1 MFCEKCGKELP
12 ADARFCEHCGN
23 PVTREESLLDR
34 AKRQDQAALA
44 EIYEQT
50 SGAVYRVL
58 KVLIKNDED
67 TVQDLLQDTYV
78 KAFTRLDQL
87 QDESKLLPWLKTIA
101 NNSAKD
107 WLKKCKPVLFT
118 AMAGNEGNEETEDLS
133 FEENIET
140 DRIDENPELAMD
152 EKEVRRLVM
161 EILNQLPED
170 QRVVLGMFYYEDMSV
185 KEIASILEVSD
196 NTVKS
201 RLNYGRKKVKEL
213 VLDLEKKGT
222 KLYNVAPFTFFVYL
236 LYRLGKSTSV
246 EAAEL
251 DILQTAL
258 HTALQRTAA
267 QEIYKKAGHTAQ
279 EAAGQ
284 TVQNHAENMT
294 SQAATHTA
302 STGAGNGASEAASTV
317 HHASQAASAA
327 SKAAGAAAGTA
338 ARHAG
343 LKVAAVILA
352 GVVGGGGITYGV
364 VKNADKIPV
373 IQNIAEDNEGPS
385 VKVAEK
391 PEEEENTEEPADTE
405 EEKEDT
411 EDAEDTEDKAETET
425 PKTDEEIYKE
435 FYEEYVR
442 NENLQVI
449 DNNSQLEYH
458 PYEGAYQQDLMLGC
472 HMEDFGGDGR
482 QELLLLR
489 TKEEN
494 WEYDVTPPDPE
505 VNRVLV
511 LELYGI
517 EDQEVFQRQT
527 LKMPGSALN
536 EIVSYVKE
544 QIGMERI
551 GTDFYLC
558 RYGMY
563 HGSAGPGSH
572 YNTIVKV
579 TDNELQMTH
588 KLYYVSSGNYAMNG
602 ACEVDGTS
610 YFTGNADTDENFIN
624 SVIQQYNISAYQDV
638 SLPFLF
644 NLNREEITAQEM
656 NDTFV
661 VDNCFTTPEQTAQVE
676 AASRSGQVDNT
687 VYYYTSQINTQEMTI
702 DGNSYGKAVIS
713 GVEYNGD
720 NITFDWSYHK
730 VTDAD
735 SDEYYQNSS
744 FVPREKTTF
753 QIIPETKYYTAEFDT
768 STEQTTYDYY
778 NRDEFL
784 PLKFNGLQLHMKVQ
798 NGKILSMYK
807 TS

>member
-118 AMAGNEGNEETEDLS
+118 AMAGNEGNEETEALS
-133 FEENIET
+133 FEENIEA

-251 DILQTAL
+251 DTLQTAL

-267 QEIYKKAGHTAQ
+267 T
-279 EAAGQ
+279 
-284 TVQNHAENMT
+284 T
-294 SQAATHTA
+294 
-302 STGAGNGASEAASTV
+302 STGAGSGASEAASTV

-327 SKAAGAAAGTA
+327 SKAAGAAAGSA

-373 IQNIAEDNEGPS
+373 IQNFVEEKDAPV

-391 PEEEENTEEPADTE
+391 PKEKEKTESTEEPEAEVTE
-405 EEKEDT
+405 PAEEKPVDHTSVKTESNEKENIIPEDVIQEGT
-411 EDAEDTEDKAETET
+411 YGDNVHWYLGADGTLAVTGEGEIADVADMSSDST
-425 PKTDEEIYKE
+425 PWY
-435 FYEEYVR
+435 
-442 NENLQVI
+442 
-449 DNNSQLEYH
+449 
-458 PYEGAYQQDLMLGC
+458 AYQAQIRKIAI
-472 HMEDFGGDGR
+472 GDGITR
-482 QELLLLR
+482 IGKG
-489 TKEEN
+489 TFA
-494 WEYDVTPPDPE
+494 
-505 VNRVLV
+505 
-511 LELYGI
+511 G
-517 EDQEVFQRQT
+517 
-527 LKMPGSALN
+527 MG
-536 EIVSYVKE
+536 YVKE
-544 QIGMERI
+544 ITMADSVKEIGQSAFSGVMPRTADPGVQRTITLSQSLEKIDEYAFTESNLAEVNIPDSVREI
-551 GTDFYLC
+551 GYAAFRRCYDLKSVTIGENSKLESIGNLAFEDCTLDAGIIYIPSTVKTIKSVAFGNGHFADQVVFSEQLQELGLC
-558 RYGMY
+558 AFGYGSTGM
-563 HGSAGPGSH
+563 
-572 YNTIVKV
+572 NKV
-579 TDNELQMTH
+579 F
-588 KLYYVSSGNYAMNG
+588 
-602 ACEVDGTS
+602 
-610 YFTGNADTDENFIN
+610 FTGDAPVISDDTIAKN
-624 SVIQQYNISAYQDV
+624 
-638 SLPFLF
+638 PG
-644 NLNREEITAQEM
+644 
-656 NDTFV
+656 DTVFPDTTTMIYYPKDNPTWNNYDFTKLMKV
-661 VDNCFTTPEQTAQVE
+661 VH
-676 AASRSGQVDNT
+676 ASGVDKKDM
-687 VYYYTSQINTQEMTI
+687 QHFI
-702 DGNSYGKAVIS
+702 DGE
-713 GVEYNGD
+713 VE
-720 NITFDWSYHK
+720 
-730 VTDAD
+730 
-735 SDEYYQNSS
+735 
-744 FVPREKTTF
+744 
-753 QIIPETKYYTAEFDT
+753 
-768 STEQTTYDYY
+768 
-778 NRDEFL
+778 
-784 PLKFNGLQLHMKVQ
+784 
-798 NGKILSMYK
+798 
-807 TS
+807 

>member
-118 AMAGNEGNEETEDLS
+118 AMAGNEGNEETEALS
-133 FEENIET
+133 FEENIEA

-251 DILQTAL
+251 DTLQTAL

-267 QEIYKKAGHTAQ
+267 T
-279 EAAGQ
+279 
-284 TVQNHAENMT
+284 T
-294 SQAATHTA
+294 
-302 STGAGNGASEAASTV
+302 STGAGSGASEAASTV

-327 SKAAGAAAGTA
+327 SKAAGTAAGTA

-352 GVVGGGGITYGV
+352 GVVGGGGVTYGV

-373 IQNIAEDNEGPS
+373 IQNFVEENDAPV

-391 PEEEENTEEPADTE
+391 PKEKEKTESTEEPETE
-405 EEKEDT
+405 VTEPAEEKPVDHTPVKT
-411 EDAEDTEDKAETET
+411 ESNEKENIIPADVIQEGTYGDNVHWYLGADGTLAVTGEGEIADVADMSSDST
-425 PKTDEEIYKE
+425 PWY
-435 FYEEYVR
+435 
-442 NENLQVI
+442 
-449 DNNSQLEYH
+449 
-458 PYEGAYQQDLMLGC
+458 AYQAQIRKIAI
-472 HMEDFGGDGR
+472 GD
-482 QELLLLR
+482 
-489 TKEEN
+489 
-494 WEYDVTPPDPE
+494 
-505 VNRVLV
+505 
-511 LELYGI
+511 
-517 EDQEVFQRQT
+517 
-527 LKMPGSALN
+527 
-536 EIVSYVKE
+536 EITRIGKGTFAGMGYVKE
-544 QIGMERI
+544 ITMADSVKEIGQSAFSGVMPRTADPGVQRTITLSQSLEKIDEYAFTESNLAEVNIPDSVREI
-551 GTDFYLC
+551 GYAAFRRCYDLKSVTIGENSKLESIGNLAFEDCTLDSGTINIPSTVKTIKSVAFGNGHFADQVVFSEQLQELGLC
-558 RYGMY
+558 AFGYGSTGM
-563 HGSAGPGSH
+563 
-572 YNTIVKV
+572 NKV
-579 TDNELQMTH
+579 F
-588 KLYYVSSGNYAMNG
+588 
-602 ACEVDGTS
+602 
-610 YFTGNADTDENFIN
+610 FTGDAPVISDDTIAKN
-624 SVIQQYNISAYQDV
+624 
-638 SLPFLF
+638 PG
-644 NLNREEITAQEM
+644 
-656 NDTFV
+656 DTVFPDTTTMIYYPKDNPTWNNYDFTKLMKV
-661 VDNCFTTPEQTAQVE
+661 VQAT
-676 AASRSGQVDNT
+676 GVDKKDM
-687 VYYYTSQINTQEMTI
+687 QHFI
-702 DGNSYGKAVIS
+702 DGE
-713 GVEYNGD
+713 VE
-720 NITFDWSYHK
+720 
-730 VTDAD
+730 
-735 SDEYYQNSS
+735 
-744 FVPREKTTF
+744 
-753 QIIPETKYYTAEFDT
+753 
-768 STEQTTYDYY
+768 
-778 NRDEFL
+778 
-784 PLKFNGLQLHMKVQ
+784 
-798 NGKILSMYK
+798 
-807 TS
+807 

>member
-1 MFCEKCGKELP
+1 MFCAKCGKEIP
-12 ADARFCEHCGN
+12 EAAGFCRYCGN

-118 AMAGNEGNEETEDLS
+118 AMAGNEGNEETEALS
-133 FEENIET
+133 FEENIEA

-251 DILQTAL
+251 DTLQTAL

-267 QEIYKKAGHTAQ
+267 QDIYKNAGHTAQ

-302 STGAGNGASEAASTV
+302 STGASEAASTV

-352 GVVGGGGITYGV
+352 GVVGGGGVTYGV

-373 IQNIAEDNEGPS
+373 IQNFVEENDAPV

-391 PEEEENTEEPADTE
+391 PKEKEKTESTEEPETE
-405 EEKEDT
+405 VTEPAEEKPVDHTPVKT
-411 EDAEDTEDKAETET
+411 ESNEKENIIPADVIQEGTYGDNVHWYLGADGILAVTGEGEIADVADMSSDST
-425 PKTDEEIYKE
+425 PWY
-435 FYEEYVR
+435 
-442 NENLQVI
+442 
-449 DNNSQLEYH
+449 
-458 PYEGAYQQDLMLGC
+458 AYQAQIRKIAI
-472 HMEDFGGDGR
+472 GD
-482 QELLLLR
+482 
-489 TKEEN
+489 
-494 WEYDVTPPDPE
+494 
-505 VNRVLV
+505 
-511 LELYGI
+511 
-517 EDQEVFQRQT
+517 
-527 LKMPGSALN
+527 
-536 EIVSYVKE
+536 EITRIGKGTFAGMGYVKE
-544 QIGMERI
+544 ITMADSVKEIGQSAFSGVMPRTADPGVQRTITLSQSLEKIDEYAFTESNLAEVNIPDSVREI
-551 GTDFYLC
+551 GYAAFRRCYDLKSVTIGENSKLESIGNLAFEDCTLDSGTINIPSTVKTIKSVAFGNGHFADQVVFSEQLQELGLC
-558 RYGMY
+558 AFGYGSTGM
-563 HGSAGPGSH
+563 
-572 YNTIVKV
+572 NKV
-579 TDNELQMTH
+579 F
-588 KLYYVSSGNYAMNG
+588 
-602 ACEVDGTS
+602 
-610 YFTGNADTDENFIN
+610 FTGDAPVISDDTIAKN
-624 SVIQQYNISAYQDV
+624 
-638 SLPFLF
+638 PG
-644 NLNREEITAQEM
+644 
-656 NDTFV
+656 DTVFPDTTTMIYYPKDNPTWNNYDFTKLMKV
-661 VDNCFTTPEQTAQVE
+661 VQAT
-676 AASRSGQVDNT
+676 GVDKKDM
-687 VYYYTSQINTQEMTI
+687 QHFI
-702 DGNSYGKAVIS
+702 DGE
-713 GVEYNGD
+713 VE
-720 NITFDWSYHK
+720 
-730 VTDAD
+730 
-735 SDEYYQNSS
+735 
-744 FVPREKTTF
+744 
-753 QIIPETKYYTAEFDT
+753 
-768 STEQTTYDYY
+768 
-778 NRDEFL
+778 
-784 PLKFNGLQLHMKVQ
+784 
-798 NGKILSMYK
+798 
-807 TS
+807 

>member
-118 AMAGNEGNEETEDLS
+118 AMAGNEGNEETEALS
-133 FEENIET
+133 FEENIEA

-251 DILQTAL
+251 DTLQTAL

-267 QEIYKKAGHTAQ
+267 
-279 EAAGQ
+279 
-284 TVQNHAENMT
+284 
-294 SQAATHTA
+294 TA
-302 STGAGNGASEAASTV
+302 STGAGSGASEAASTV

-327 SKAAGAAAGTA
+327 SKAAGTAAGTA

-352 GVVGGGGITYGV
+352 GVVGGGGVTYGV

-373 IQNIAEDNEGPS
+373 IQNFVEENDAPV

-391 PEEEENTEEPADTE
+391 PKEKEKTESTEEPETE
-405 EEKEDT
+405 VTEPAEEKPVDHTPVKT
-411 EDAEDTEDKAETET
+411 ESNEKENIIPADVIQEGTYGDNVHWYLGADGTLAVTGEGEIADVADMSSDST
-425 PKTDEEIYKE
+425 PWY
-435 FYEEYVR
+435 
-442 NENLQVI
+442 
-449 DNNSQLEYH
+449 
-458 PYEGAYQQDLMLGC
+458 AYQAQIRKIAI
-472 HMEDFGGDGR
+472 GD
-482 QELLLLR
+482 
-489 TKEEN
+489 
-494 WEYDVTPPDPE
+494 
-505 VNRVLV
+505 
-511 LELYGI
+511 
-517 EDQEVFQRQT
+517 
-527 LKMPGSALN
+527 
-536 EIVSYVKE
+536 EITRIGKGTFAGMGYVKE
-544 QIGMERI
+544 ITMADSVKEIGQSAFSGVMPRTADPGVQRTITLSQSLEKIDEYAFTESNLAEVNIPDSVREI
-551 GTDFYLC
+551 GYAAFRRCYDLKSVTIGENSKLESIGNLAFEDCTLDSGTINIPSTVKTIKSVAFGNGHFADQVVFSEQLQELGLC
-558 RYGMY
+558 AFGYGSTGM
-563 HGSAGPGSH
+563 
-572 YNTIVKV
+572 NKV
-579 TDNELQMTH
+579 F
-588 KLYYVSSGNYAMNG
+588 
-602 ACEVDGTS
+602 
-610 YFTGNADTDENFIN
+610 FTGDAPVISDDTIAKN
-624 SVIQQYNISAYQDV
+624 
-638 SLPFLF
+638 PG
-644 NLNREEITAQEM
+644 
-656 NDTFV
+656 DTVFPDTTTMIYYPKDNPTWNNYDFTKLMKV
-661 VDNCFTTPEQTAQVE
+661 VQAT
-676 AASRSGQVDNT
+676 GVDKKDM
-687 VYYYTSQINTQEMTI
+687 QHFI
-702 DGNSYGKAVIS
+702 DGE
-713 GVEYNGD
+713 VE
-720 NITFDWSYHK
+720 
-730 VTDAD
+730 
-735 SDEYYQNSS
+735 
-744 FVPREKTTF
+744 
-753 QIIPETKYYTAEFDT
+753 
-768 STEQTTYDYY
+768 
-778 NRDEFL
+778 
-784 PLKFNGLQLHMKVQ
+784 
-798 NGKILSMYK
+798 
-807 TS
+807 

>member
-118 AMAGNEGNEETEDLS
+118 AMAGNEGNEETEALS
-133 FEENIET
+133 FEENIEA

-251 DILQTAL
+251 DTLQTAL

-267 QEIYKKAGHTAQ
+267 
-279 EAAGQ
+279 
-284 TVQNHAENMT
+284 
-294 SQAATHTA
+294 TA
-302 STGAGNGASEAASTV
+302 STGAGSGASEAASTV

-327 SKAAGAAAGTA
+327 SKAAGTAAGTA

-352 GVVGGGGITYGV
+352 GVVGGGGVTYGV

-373 IQNIAEDNEGPS
+373 IQNFVEENDAPV

-391 PEEEENTEEPADTE
+391 PKEKEKTESTEEPETE
-405 EEKEDT
+405 VTEPAEEKPVDHTPVKT
-411 EDAEDTEDKAETET
+411 ESNEKENIIPADVIQEGTYGDNVHWYLGADGTLAVTGEGEIADVADMSSDST
-425 PKTDEEIYKE
+425 PWY
-435 FYEEYVR
+435 
-442 NENLQVI
+442 
-449 DNNSQLEYH
+449 
-458 PYEGAYQQDLMLGC
+458 AYQAQIRKIAI
-472 HMEDFGGDGR
+472 GD
-482 QELLLLR
+482 
-489 TKEEN
+489 
-494 WEYDVTPPDPE
+494 
-505 VNRVLV
+505 
-511 LELYGI
+511 
-517 EDQEVFQRQT
+517 
-527 LKMPGSALN
+527 
-536 EIVSYVKE
+536 EITRIGKGTFAGMGYVKE
-544 QIGMERI
+544 ITMADSVKEIGQSAFSGVMPRTADPGVQRTITLSQSLEKIDEYAFTESNLAEVNIPDSVREI
-551 GTDFYLC
+551 GYAAFRRCYDLKSVTIGENSKLESIGNLAFEDCTLDAGIIYIPSTVKTIKSVAFGNGHFADQVVFSEQLQELGLC
-558 RYGMY
+558 AFGYGSTGM
-563 HGSAGPGSH
+563 
-572 YNTIVKV
+572 NKV
-579 TDNELQMTH
+579 F
-588 KLYYVSSGNYAMNG
+588 
-602 ACEVDGTS
+602 
-610 YFTGNADTDENFIN
+610 FTGDAPVISDDTIAKN
-624 SVIQQYNISAYQDV
+624 
-638 SLPFLF
+638 PG
-644 NLNREEITAQEM
+644 
-656 NDTFV
+656 DTVFPDTTTMIYYPKDNPTWNNYDFTKLMKV
-661 VDNCFTTPEQTAQVE
+661 VH
-676 AASRSGQVDNT
+676 ASGVDKKDM
-687 VYYYTSQINTQEMTI
+687 QHFI
-702 DGNSYGKAVIS
+702 DGE
-713 GVEYNGD
+713 VE
-720 NITFDWSYHK
+720 
-730 VTDAD
+730 
-735 SDEYYQNSS
+735 
-744 FVPREKTTF
+744 
-753 QIIPETKYYTAEFDT
+753 
-768 STEQTTYDYY
+768 
-778 NRDEFL
+778 
-784 PLKFNGLQLHMKVQ
+784 
-798 NGKILSMYK
+798 
-807 TS
+807 

>member
-1 MFCEKCGKELP
+1 MFCAKCGKEIP
-12 ADARFCEHCGN
+12 EAAGFCQYCGN

-118 AMAGNEGNEETEDLS
+118 AMAGNEGNEETEALS
-133 FEENIET
+133 FEENIEA

-251 DILQTAL
+251 DTLQTAL

-267 QEIYKKAGHTAQ
+267 T
-279 EAAGQ
+279 
-284 TVQNHAENMT
+284 T
-294 SQAATHTA
+294 
-302 STGAGNGASEAASTV
+302 STGAGSGASEAASTV

-352 GVVGGGGITYGV
+352 GVVGGGGVTYGV

-373 IQNIAEDNEGPS
+373 IQNFVEENDAPV

-391 PEEEENTEEPADTE
+391 PKE
-405 EEKEDT
+405 EEKT
-411 EDAEDTEDKAETET
+411 ESIEEPETEVTEPAEEKPVDHT
-425 PKTDEEIYKE
+425 PVKTENNEKEDIIPTDVIQEGTYGDNVHWYLGADGTLAVTGEGEIADVADMSSDYTPW
-435 FYEEYVR
+435 Y
-442 NENLQVI
+442 
-449 DNNSQLEYH
+449 
-458 PYEGAYQQDLMLGC
+458 AYQAQIRKIAI
-472 HMEDFGGDGR
+472 GDGITR
-482 QELLLLR
+482 IGR
-489 TKEEN
+489 GTFA
-494 WEYDVTPPDPE
+494 
-505 VNRVLV
+505 
-511 LELYGI
+511 G
-517 EDQEVFQRQT
+517 
-527 LKMPGSALN
+527 MG
-536 EIVSYVKE
+536 YVKE
-544 QIGMERI
+544 ITMADSVKEIGESAFSGFMPRTADPGVQRTVTLSQSLEKIDDYAFTESNLVAVEIPDSVREI
-551 GTDFYLC
+551 GFAAFRRCYDLKSVTIGENSKLESIGNLAFEDSTLDSGTINIPSTVKTIKSVAFGNGHFADQVVFSEQLQELGMC
-558 RYGMY
+558 AFGYGSTGM
-563 HGSAGPGSH
+563 
-572 YNTIVKV
+572 NKV
-579 TDNELQMTH
+579 F
-588 KLYYVSSGNYAMNG
+588 
-602 ACEVDGTS
+602 
-610 YFTGNADTDENFIN
+610 FTGDAPVISDDTIAKN
-624 SVIQQYNISAYQDV
+624 
-638 SLPFLF
+638 PG
-644 NLNREEITAQEM
+644 
-656 NDTFV
+656 DTVFPDTTTMIYYPKDNPTWNNYDFTKLMKV
-661 VDNCFTTPEQTAQVE
+661 VQAT
-676 AASRSGQVDNT
+676 GVDKKDM
-687 VYYYTSQINTQEMTI
+687 QHFI
-702 DGNSYGKAVIS
+702 DGE
-713 GVEYNGD
+713 VE
-720 NITFDWSYHK
+720 
-730 VTDAD
+730 
-735 SDEYYQNSS
+735 
-744 FVPREKTTF
+744 
-753 QIIPETKYYTAEFDT
+753 
-768 STEQTTYDYY
+768 
-778 NRDEFL
+778 
-784 PLKFNGLQLHMKVQ
+784 
-798 NGKILSMYK
+798 
-807 TS
+807 

>member
-118 AMAGNEGNEETEDLS
+118 AMAGNEGNEETEALS
-133 FEENIET
+133 FEENIEA

-251 DILQTAL
+251 DTLQTAL

-267 QEIYKKAGHTAQ
+267 T
-279 EAAGQ
+279 
-284 TVQNHAENMT
+284 T
-294 SQAATHTA
+294 
-302 STGAGNGASEAASTV
+302 STGAGSGASEAASTV

-352 GVVGGGGITYGV
+352 GVVGGGGVTYGV

-373 IQNIAEDNEGPS
+373 IQNFVEEKDAPV
-385 VKVAEK
+385 VKVVEK
-391 PEEEENTEEPADTE
+391 PKEKEKTESTEEPEAEVTE
-405 EEKEDT
+405 PAEEKPVDHTSVKTESNEKENIIPEDVIQEGT
-411 EDAEDTEDKAETET
+411 YGDNVHWYLGADGTLAVTGEGEIADVADMSSDST
-425 PKTDEEIYKE
+425 PWY
-435 FYEEYVR
+435 
-442 NENLQVI
+442 
-449 DNNSQLEYH
+449 
-458 PYEGAYQQDLMLGC
+458 AYQAQIRKIAI
-472 HMEDFGGDGR
+472 GDGITR
-482 QELLLLR
+482 IGKG
-489 TKEEN
+489 TFA
-494 WEYDVTPPDPE
+494 
-505 VNRVLV
+505 
-511 LELYGI
+511 G
-517 EDQEVFQRQT
+517 
-527 LKMPGSALN
+527 MG
-536 EIVSYVKE
+536 YVKE
-544 QIGMERI
+544 ITMADSVKEIGQSAFSGVMPRTADPGVQRTITLSQSLEKIDEYAFTESNLAEVNIPDSVREI
-551 GTDFYLC
+551 GYAAFRRCYDLKSVTIGENSKLESIGNLAFEDCTLDAGIIYIPSTVKTIKSVAFGNGHFADQVVFSEQLQELGLC
-558 RYGMY
+558 AFGYGSTGM
-563 HGSAGPGSH
+563 
-572 YNTIVKV
+572 NKV
-579 TDNELQMTH
+579 F
-588 KLYYVSSGNYAMNG
+588 
-602 ACEVDGTS
+602 
-610 YFTGNADTDENFIN
+610 FTGDAPVISDDTIAKN
-624 SVIQQYNISAYQDV
+624 
-638 SLPFLF
+638 PG
-644 NLNREEITAQEM
+644 
-656 NDTFV
+656 DTVFPDTTTMIYYPKDNPTWNNYDFTKLMKV
-661 VDNCFTTPEQTAQVE
+661 VH
-676 AASRSGQVDNT
+676 ASGVDKKDM
-687 VYYYTSQINTQEMTI
+687 QHFI
-702 DGNSYGKAVIS
+702 DGE
-713 GVEYNGD
+713 VE
-720 NITFDWSYHK
+720 
-730 VTDAD
+730 
-735 SDEYYQNSS
+735 
-744 FVPREKTTF
+744 
-753 QIIPETKYYTAEFDT
+753 
-768 STEQTTYDYY
+768 
-778 NRDEFL
+778 
-784 PLKFNGLQLHMKVQ
+784 
-798 NGKILSMYK
+798 
-807 TS
+807 

>member
-1 MFCEKCGKELP
+1 MFCAKCGKEIP
-12 ADARFCEHCGN
+12 EAAGFCRYCGN

-118 AMAGNEGNEETEDLS
+118 AMAGNEGNEETEALS
-133 FEENIET
+133 FEENIEA

-251 DILQTAL
+251 DTLQTAL

-267 QEIYKKAGHTAQ
+267 QDIYKNAGHTAQ

-302 STGAGNGASEAASTV
+302 STGASEAASTV

-352 GVVGGGGITYGV
+352 GIVGGGGVTYGV

-373 IQNIAEDNEGPS
+373 IQNFVEENDAPV

-391 PEEEENTEEPADTE
+391 PKEKEKTESTEETADTE

-411 EDAEDTEDKAETET
+411 EDAEDTEDKAEAET

-536 EIVSYVKE
+536 EIVS
-544 QIGMERI
+544 
-551 GTDFYLC
+551 L
-558 RYGMY
+558 
-563 HGSAGPGSH
+563 
-572 YNTIVKV
+572 
-579 TDNELQMTH
+579 
-588 KLYYVSSGNYAMNG
+588 
-602 ACEVDGTS
+602 
-610 YFTGNADTDENFIN
+610 
-624 SVIQQYNISAYQDV
+624 
-638 SLPFLF
+638 
-644 NLNREEITAQEM
+644 
-656 NDTFV
+656 
-661 VDNCFTTPEQTAQVE
+661 
-676 AASRSGQVDNT
+676 
-687 VYYYTSQINTQEMTI
+687 
-702 DGNSYGKAVIS
+702 
-713 GVEYNGD
+713 
-720 NITFDWSYHK
+720 
-730 VTDAD
+730 
-735 SDEYYQNSS
+735 
-744 FVPREKTTF
+744 
-753 QIIPETKYYTAEFDT
+753 
-768 STEQTTYDYY
+768 
-778 NRDEFL
+778 
-784 PLKFNGLQLHMKVQ
+784 
-798 NGKILSMYK
+798 
-807 TS
+807 

>member
-118 AMAGNEGNEETEDLS
+118 AMAGNEGNEETEALS
-133 FEENIET
+133 FEENIEA
-140 DRIDENPELAMD
+140 DRIDENPELAID

-251 DILQTAL
+251 DTLQTAL

-267 QEIYKKAGHTAQ
+267 T
-279 EAAGQ
+279 
-284 TVQNHAENMT
+284 T
-294 SQAATHTA
+294 
-302 STGAGNGASEAASTV
+302 STGAGSGASEAASTV
-317 HHASQAASAA
+317 HHASQAVSAA
-327 SKAAGAAAGTA
+327 SKAAGVAAGSA

-352 GVVGGGGITYGV
+352 GVVGGGGVTYGV

-373 IQNIAEDNEGPS
+373 IQNFVEENDAPV

-391 PEEEENTEEPADTE
+391 PKE
-405 EEKEDT
+405 EEKTESIEEPEVEVTEPAEEKPVDHTPVKTENNEKEDIIPEEVIQEGT
-411 EDAEDTEDKAETET
+411 YGDNVHWYLGADGTLAVTGEGEIADVADMSSDST
-425 PKTDEEIYKE
+425 PWY
-435 FYEEYVR
+435 
-442 NENLQVI
+442 
-449 DNNSQLEYH
+449 
-458 PYEGAYQQDLMLGC
+458 AYQAQIRKIAI
-472 HMEDFGGDGR
+472 GDGITR
-482 QELLLLR
+482 IGKG
-489 TKEEN
+489 TFA
-494 WEYDVTPPDPE
+494 
-505 VNRVLV
+505 
-511 LELYGI
+511 G
-517 EDQEVFQRQT
+517 
-527 LKMPGSALN
+527 MG
-536 EIVSYVKE
+536 YVKE
-544 QIGMERI
+544 ITMADNVKEIGQSAFYGVMPRTADPGVQRTITLSQSLEKIDEYAFAESNLAEVNIPDSVREI
-551 GTDFYLC
+551 GYAAFRRCYDLKRVTIGENSKLESIGNLAFEDCTLDAGIIYIPSTVKTIKSVAFGNGHFADQVVFSEQLQELGLC
-558 RYGMY
+558 AFGYGSTGM
-563 HGSAGPGSH
+563 
-572 YNTIVKV
+572 NKV
-579 TDNELQMTH
+579 F
-588 KLYYVSSGNYAMNG
+588 
-602 ACEVDGTS
+602 
-610 YFTGNADTDENFIN
+610 FTGGAPVISDDTIAKN
-624 SVIQQYNISAYQDV
+624 
-638 SLPFLF
+638 PG
-644 NLNREEITAQEM
+644 
-656 NDTFV
+656 DTVFPDTTTMIYYPKDNPTWNNYDFTKLMKV
-661 VDNCFTTPEQTAQVE
+661 VQAT
-676 AASRSGQVDNT
+676 GVDKKDM
-687 VYYYTSQINTQEMTI
+687 QHFI
-702 DGNSYGKAVIS
+702 DGE
-713 GVEYNGD
+713 VE
-720 NITFDWSYHK
+720 
-730 VTDAD
+730 
-735 SDEYYQNSS
+735 
-744 FVPREKTTF
+744 
-753 QIIPETKYYTAEFDT
+753 
-768 STEQTTYDYY
+768 
-778 NRDEFL
+778 
-784 PLKFNGLQLHMKVQ
+784 
-798 NGKILSMYK
+798 
-807 TS
+807 

>member
-1 MFCEKCGKELP
+1 MFCAKCGKEIP
-12 ADARFCEHCGN
+12 EAAGFCRYCGN

-118 AMAGNEGNEETEDLS
+118 AMAGNEGNEETEALS
-133 FEENIET
+133 FEENIEA

-251 DILQTAL
+251 DTLQTAL

-267 QEIYKKAGHTAQ
+267 T
-279 EAAGQ
+279 
-284 TVQNHAENMT
+284 T
-294 SQAATHTA
+294 
-302 STGAGNGASEAASTV
+302 STGAGSGASEAASTV
-317 HHASQAASAA
+317 HHASQAASAS
-327 SKAAGAAAGTA
+327 SKAAGAAAGSA

-352 GVVGGGGITYGV
+352 GVVGGGGVTYGV

-373 IQNIAEDNEGPS
+373 IQNFVEENDAPV

-391 PEEEENTEEPADTE
+391 PKEKEKTESTEEPETE
-405 EEKEDT
+405 VTEPAEEKPVDHTPVKT
-411 EDAEDTEDKAETET
+411 ESNEKENIIPADVIQEGTYGDNVHWYLGADGTLAVTGEGEIADVADMSSDST
-425 PKTDEEIYKE
+425 PWY
-435 FYEEYVR
+435 
-442 NENLQVI
+442 
-449 DNNSQLEYH
+449 
-458 PYEGAYQQDLMLGC
+458 AYQAQIRKIAI
-472 HMEDFGGDGR
+472 GD
-482 QELLLLR
+482 
-489 TKEEN
+489 
-494 WEYDVTPPDPE
+494 
-505 VNRVLV
+505 
-511 LELYGI
+511 
-517 EDQEVFQRQT
+517 
-527 LKMPGSALN
+527 
-536 EIVSYVKE
+536 EITRIGKGTFAGMGYVKE
-544 QIGMERI
+544 ITMADSVKEIGQSAFSGVMPRTADPGVQRTITLSQSLEKIDEYAFTESNLAEVNIPDSVREI
-551 GTDFYLC
+551 GYAAFRRCYDLKSVTIGENSKLESIGNLAFEDCTLDSGTINIPSTVKTIKSVAFGNGHFADQVVFSEQLQELGLC
-558 RYGMY
+558 AFGYGSTGM
-563 HGSAGPGSH
+563 
-572 YNTIVKV
+572 NKV
-579 TDNELQMTH
+579 F
-588 KLYYVSSGNYAMNG
+588 
-602 ACEVDGTS
+602 
-610 YFTGNADTDENFIN
+610 FTGDAPVISDDTIAKN
-624 SVIQQYNISAYQDV
+624 
-638 SLPFLF
+638 PG
-644 NLNREEITAQEM
+644 
-656 NDTFV
+656 DTVFPDTTTMIYYPKDNPTWNNYDFTKLMKV
-661 VDNCFTTPEQTAQVE
+661 VQAT
-676 AASRSGQVDNT
+676 GVDKKDM
-687 VYYYTSQINTQEMTI
+687 QHFI
-702 DGNSYGKAVIS
+702 DGE
-713 GVEYNGD
+713 VE
-720 NITFDWSYHK
+720 
-730 VTDAD
+730 
-735 SDEYYQNSS
+735 
-744 FVPREKTTF
+744 
-753 QIIPETKYYTAEFDT
+753 
-768 STEQTTYDYY
+768 
-778 NRDEFL
+778 
-784 PLKFNGLQLHMKVQ
+784 
-798 NGKILSMYK
+798 
-807 TS
+807 

>member
-1 MFCEKCGKELP
+1 MFCAKCGKEIP
-12 ADARFCEHCGN
+12 EAAGFCRYCGN

-118 AMAGNEGNEETEDLS
+118 AMAGNEGNEETEALS
-133 FEENIET
+133 FEENIEA

-251 DILQTAL
+251 DTLQTAL

-267 QEIYKKAGHTAQ
+267 
-279 EAAGQ
+279 
-284 TVQNHAENMT
+284 
-294 SQAATHTA
+294 TA
-302 STGAGNGASEAASTV
+302 STGAGSGASEAASTV

-327 SKAAGAAAGTA
+327 SKAAGTAAGTA

-352 GVVGGGGITYGV
+352 GVVGGGGVTYGV

-373 IQNIAEDNEGPS
+373 IQNFVEENDAPV

-391 PEEEENTEEPADTE
+391 PKEKEKTESTEEPETE
-405 EEKEDT
+405 VTEPAEEKPVDHTPVKT
-411 EDAEDTEDKAETET
+411 ESNEKENIIPADVIQEGTYGDNVHWYLGADGTLAVTGEGEIADVADMSSDST
-425 PKTDEEIYKE
+425 PWY
-435 FYEEYVR
+435 
-442 NENLQVI
+442 
-449 DNNSQLEYH
+449 
-458 PYEGAYQQDLMLGC
+458 AYQAQIRKIAI
-472 HMEDFGGDGR
+472 GD
-482 QELLLLR
+482 
-489 TKEEN
+489 
-494 WEYDVTPPDPE
+494 
-505 VNRVLV
+505 
-511 LELYGI
+511 
-517 EDQEVFQRQT
+517 
-527 LKMPGSALN
+527 
-536 EIVSYVKE
+536 EITRIGKGTFAGMGYVKE
-544 QIGMERI
+544 ITMADSVKEIGQSAFSGVMPRTADPGVQRTITLSQSLEKIDEYAFTESNLAEVNIPDSVREI
-551 GTDFYLC
+551 GYAAFRRCYDLKSVTIGENSKLESIGNLAFEDCTLDSGTINIPSTVKTIKSVAFGNGHFADQVVFSEQLQELGLC
-558 RYGMY
+558 AFGYGSTGM
-563 HGSAGPGSH
+563 
-572 YNTIVKV
+572 NKV
-579 TDNELQMTH
+579 F
-588 KLYYVSSGNYAMNG
+588 
-602 ACEVDGTS
+602 
-610 YFTGNADTDENFIN
+610 FTGDAPVISDDTIAKN
-624 SVIQQYNISAYQDV
+624 
-638 SLPFLF
+638 PG
-644 NLNREEITAQEM
+644 
-656 NDTFV
+656 DTVFPDTTTMIYYPKDNPTWNNYDFTKLMKV
-661 VDNCFTTPEQTAQVE
+661 VQAT
-676 AASRSGQVDNT
+676 GVDKKDM
-687 VYYYTSQINTQEMTI
+687 QHFI
-702 DGNSYGKAVIS
+702 DGE
-713 GVEYNGD
+713 VE
-720 NITFDWSYHK
+720 
-730 VTDAD
+730 
-735 SDEYYQNSS
+735 
-744 FVPREKTTF
+744 
-753 QIIPETKYYTAEFDT
+753 
-768 STEQTTYDYY
+768 
-778 NRDEFL
+778 
-784 PLKFNGLQLHMKVQ
+784 
-798 NGKILSMYK
+798 
-807 TS
+807 

>member
-118 AMAGNEGNEETEDLS
+118 AMAGNEGNEETEALS
-133 FEENIET
+133 FEENIEA

-251 DILQTAL
+251 DTLQTAL

-267 QEIYKKAGHTAQ
+267 QDIYKNAGHTAQ

-302 STGAGNGASEAASTV
+302 STGASEAASTV

-352 GVVGGGGITYGV
+352 GIVGGGGVTYGV

-391 PEEEENTEEPADTE
+391 PEEEESTEETADTE

-411 EDAEDTEDKAETET
+411 EDAEDTEDKAEAET

-588 KLYYVSSGNYAMNG
+588 KLYYVSSGNYAMSG

-624 SVIQQYNISAYQDV
+624 SVIQQYNISAYQDI
-638 SLPFLF
+638 SLPLLF

-661 VDNCFTTPEQTAQVE
+661 VDNCFTAPEQTAQVE
-676 AASRSGQVDNT
+676 AASQSGQVDNT

-730 VTDAD
+730 VTDAN

-753 QIIPETKYYTAEFDT
+753 QITPETKYYTAELDT
-768 STEQTTYDYY
+768 STDQTMYNYY

-798 NGKILSMYK
+798 NGTILSMYE

>member
-1 MFCEKCGKELP
+1 MFCAKCGKEIP
-12 ADARFCEHCGN
+12 EAAGFCRYCGN

-118 AMAGNEGNEETEDLS
+118 AMAGNEGNEETEALS
-133 FEENIET
+133 FEENIEA

-251 DILQTAL
+251 DTLQTAL

-267 QEIYKKAGHTAQ
+267 T
-279 EAAGQ
+279 
-284 TVQNHAENMT
+284 T
-294 SQAATHTA
+294 
-302 STGAGNGASEAASTV
+302 STGAGSGASEAASTV

-327 SKAAGAAAGTA
+327 SKAAGTAAGTA

-352 GVVGGGGITYGV
+352 GVVGGGGVTYGV

-373 IQNIAEDNEGPS
+373 IQNFVEENDAPV

-391 PEEEENTEEPADTE
+391 PKEKEKTESTEEPETE
-405 EEKEDT
+405 VTEPAEEKPVDHTPVKT
-411 EDAEDTEDKAETET
+411 ESNEKENIIPADVIQEGTYGDNVHWYLGADGTLAVTGEGEIADVADMSSDST
-425 PKTDEEIYKE
+425 PWY
-435 FYEEYVR
+435 
-442 NENLQVI
+442 
-449 DNNSQLEYH
+449 
-458 PYEGAYQQDLMLGC
+458 AYQAQIRKIAI
-472 HMEDFGGDGR
+472 GDGITR
-482 QELLLLR
+482 IGKG
-489 TKEEN
+489 TFA
-494 WEYDVTPPDPE
+494 
-505 VNRVLV
+505 
-511 LELYGI
+511 G
-517 EDQEVFQRQT
+517 
-527 LKMPGSALN
+527 MG
-536 EIVSYVKE
+536 YVKE
-544 QIGMERI
+544 ITMADSVKEIGQSAFSGVMPRTADPGVQRTITLSQSLEKIDEYAFTESNLAEVNIPDSVREI
-551 GTDFYLC
+551 GYAAFRRCYDLKSVTIGENSKLESIGNLAFEDCTLDAGIIYIPSTVKTIKSVAFGNGHFADQVVFSEQLQELGLC
-558 RYGMY
+558 AFGYGSTGM
-563 HGSAGPGSH
+563 
-572 YNTIVKV
+572 NKV
-579 TDNELQMTH
+579 F
-588 KLYYVSSGNYAMNG
+588 
-602 ACEVDGTS
+602 
-610 YFTGNADTDENFIN
+610 FTGDAPVISDDTIAKN
-624 SVIQQYNISAYQDV
+624 
-638 SLPFLF
+638 PG
-644 NLNREEITAQEM
+644 
-656 NDTFV
+656 DTVFPDTTTMIYYPKDNPTWNNYDFTKLMKV
-661 VDNCFTTPEQTAQVE
+661 VQAT
-676 AASRSGQVDNT
+676 GVDKKDM
-687 VYYYTSQINTQEMTI
+687 QHFI
-702 DGNSYGKAVIS
+702 DGE
-713 GVEYNGD
+713 VE
-720 NITFDWSYHK
+720 
-730 VTDAD
+730 
-735 SDEYYQNSS
+735 
-744 FVPREKTTF
+744 
-753 QIIPETKYYTAEFDT
+753 
-768 STEQTTYDYY
+768 
-778 NRDEFL
+778 
-784 PLKFNGLQLHMKVQ
+784 
-798 NGKILSMYK
+798 
-807 TS
+807 

>member
-1 MFCEKCGKELP
+1 MFCAKCGKEITE
-12 ADARFCEHCGN
+12 AFGFCRYCGN
-23 PVTREESLLDR
+23 PVTKEESLLDR

-118 AMAGNEGNEETEDLS
+118 AMAGNEGNEETEALS
-133 FEENIET
+133 FEENIEA

-152 EKEVRRLVM
+152 EREVRRLVM

-251 DILQTAL
+251 DTLQTAL

-267 QEIYKKAGHTAQ
+267 T
-279 EAAGQ
+279 
-284 TVQNHAENMT
+284 T
-294 SQAATHTA
+294 
-302 STGAGNGASEAASTV
+302 STGAGSGASEAASTV

-352 GVVGGGGITYGV
+352 GVVGGGGVTYGV

-373 IQNIAEDNEGPS
+373 IQNFVEENDAPV

-391 PEEEENTEEPADTE
+391 PKEKEKTESTEEPETE
-405 EEKEDT
+405 VTEPAEEKPVDHTPVKT
-411 EDAEDTEDKAETET
+411 ESNEKENIIPADVIQEGTYGDNVHWYLGADGTLAVTGEGEMADVADMSSDST
-425 PKTDEEIYKE
+425 PWY
-435 FYEEYVR
+435 
-442 NENLQVI
+442 
-449 DNNSQLEYH
+449 
-458 PYEGAYQQDLMLGC
+458 AYQAQIRKIAI
-472 HMEDFGGDGR
+472 GDGITR
-482 QELLLLR
+482 IGKGTFAGMGYVKDITMADSVKEIGQSAFSGVMPRTADPGVQRTITLSQSLEKIDEYAFTESNLAEVNIPDSVREIGYAAFRRCYDLKSVTIGENSKLESIGNLAFEDCTLDSGTINIPSTVKTIKSVAFGNGHFADQVVFSEQLQELGLCAFG
-489 TKEEN
+489 
-494 WEYDVTPPDPE
+494 
-505 VNRVLV
+505 
-511 LELYGI
+511 YGSTGMNK
-517 EDQEVFQRQT
+517 VF
-527 LKMPGSALN
+527 
-536 EIVSYVKE
+536 
-544 QIGMERI
+544 
-551 GTDFYLC
+551 
-558 RYGMY
+558 
-563 HGSAGPGSH
+563 
-572 YNTIVKV
+572 
-579 TDNELQMTH
+579 
-588 KLYYVSSGNYAMNG
+588 
-602 ACEVDGTS
+602 
-610 YFTGNADTDENFIN
+610 FTGDAPVISDDTIAKN
-624 SVIQQYNISAYQDV
+624 
-638 SLPFLF
+638 PG
-644 NLNREEITAQEM
+644 
-656 NDTFV
+656 DTVFPDTTTMIYYPKDNPTWNNYDFTKLMKV
-661 VDNCFTTPEQTAQVE
+661 VQAT
-676 AASRSGQVDNT
+676 GVDKKDM
-687 VYYYTSQINTQEMTI
+687 QHFI
-702 DGNSYGKAVIS
+702 DGE
-713 GVEYNGD
+713 VE
-720 NITFDWSYHK
+720 
-730 VTDAD
+730 
-735 SDEYYQNSS
+735 
-744 FVPREKTTF
+744 
-753 QIIPETKYYTAEFDT
+753 
-768 STEQTTYDYY
+768 
-778 NRDEFL
+778 
-784 PLKFNGLQLHMKVQ
+784 
-798 NGKILSMYK
+798 
-807 TS
+807 

>member
-1 MFCEKCGKELP
+1 MFCAKCGKEIP
-12 ADARFCEHCGN
+12 EAAGFCRYCGN

-118 AMAGNEGNEETEDLS
+118 AMAGNEGNEETEALS
-133 FEENIET
+133 FEENIEA

-251 DILQTAL
+251 DTLQTAL

-267 QEIYKKAGHTAQ
+267 T
-279 EAAGQ
+279 
-284 TVQNHAENMT
+284 T
-294 SQAATHTA
+294 
-302 STGAGNGASEAASTV
+302 STGAGSGASEAASTV

-327 SKAAGAAAGTA
+327 SKAAGTAAGTA

-352 GVVGGGGITYGV
+352 GVVGGGGVTYGV

-373 IQNIAEDNEGPS
+373 IQNFVEENDAPV

-391 PEEEENTEEPADTE
+391 PKEKEKTESTEEPETE
-405 EEKEDT
+405 VTEPAEEKPVDHTPVKT
-411 EDAEDTEDKAETET
+411 ESNEKENIIPADVIQEGTYGDNVHWYLGADGILAVTGEGEIADVADMSSDST
-425 PKTDEEIYKE
+425 PWY
-435 FYEEYVR
+435 
-442 NENLQVI
+442 
-449 DNNSQLEYH
+449 
-458 PYEGAYQQDLMLGC
+458 AYQAQIRKIAI
-472 HMEDFGGDGR
+472 GD
-482 QELLLLR
+482 
-489 TKEEN
+489 
-494 WEYDVTPPDPE
+494 
-505 VNRVLV
+505 
-511 LELYGI
+511 
-517 EDQEVFQRQT
+517 
-527 LKMPGSALN
+527 
-536 EIVSYVKE
+536 EITRIGKGTFAGMGYVKE
-544 QIGMERI
+544 ITMADSVKEIGQSAFSGVMPRTADPGVQRTITLSQSLEKIDEYAFTESNLAEVNIPDSVREI
-551 GTDFYLC
+551 GYAAFRRCYDLKSVTIGENSKLESIGNLAFEDCTLDSGTINIPSTVKTIKSVAFGNGHFADQVVFSEQLQELGLC
-558 RYGMY
+558 AFGYGSTGM
-563 HGSAGPGSH
+563 
-572 YNTIVKV
+572 NKV
-579 TDNELQMTH
+579 F
-588 KLYYVSSGNYAMNG
+588 
-602 ACEVDGTS
+602 
-610 YFTGNADTDENFIN
+610 FTGDAPVISDDTIAKN
-624 SVIQQYNISAYQDV
+624 
-638 SLPFLF
+638 PG
-644 NLNREEITAQEM
+644 
-656 NDTFV
+656 DTVFPDTTTMIYYPKDNPTWNNYDFTKLMKV
-661 VDNCFTTPEQTAQVE
+661 VQAT
-676 AASRSGQVDNT
+676 GVDKKDM
-687 VYYYTSQINTQEMTI
+687 QHFI
-702 DGNSYGKAVIS
+702 DGE
-713 GVEYNGD
+713 VE
-720 NITFDWSYHK
+720 
-730 VTDAD
+730 
-735 SDEYYQNSS
+735 
-744 FVPREKTTF
+744 
-753 QIIPETKYYTAEFDT
+753 
-768 STEQTTYDYY
+768 
-778 NRDEFL
+778 
-784 PLKFNGLQLHMKVQ
+784 
-798 NGKILSMYK
+798 
-807 TS
+807 

>member
-118 AMAGNEGNEETEDLS
+118 AMAGNEGNEETEALS
-133 FEENIET
+133 FEENIEA

-251 DILQTAL
+251 DTLQTAL

-267 QEIYKKAGHTAQ
+267 T
-279 EAAGQ
+279 
-284 TVQNHAENMT
+284 T
-294 SQAATHTA
+294 
-302 STGAGNGASEAASTV
+302 STGAGSGASEAASTV
-317 HHASQAASAA
+317 HHASQAASAS
-327 SKAAGAAAGTA
+327 SKAAGAAAGSA

-373 IQNIAEDNEGPS
+373 IQNFVEENDAPV

-391 PEEEENTEEPADTE
+391 PKE
-405 EEKEDT
+405 EEKT
-411 EDAEDTEDKAETET
+411 ESIEEPETEVTEPAEEKPVDHT
-425 PKTDEEIYKE
+425 PVKTENNEKEDIIPTDVIQEGTYGDNVHWYLGADGTLAVTGEGEIADVADMSSDYTPW
-435 FYEEYVR
+435 Y
-442 NENLQVI
+442 
-449 DNNSQLEYH
+449 
-458 PYEGAYQQDLMLGC
+458 AYQAQIRKIAI
-472 HMEDFGGDGR
+472 GDGITR
-482 QELLLLR
+482 IGR
-489 TKEEN
+489 GTFA
-494 WEYDVTPPDPE
+494 
-505 VNRVLV
+505 
-511 LELYGI
+511 G
-517 EDQEVFQRQT
+517 
-527 LKMPGSALN
+527 MG
-536 EIVSYVKE
+536 YVKE
-544 QIGMERI
+544 ITMADSVKEIGESAFSGFMPRTADPGVQRTVTLSQSLEKIDDYAFTESNLVAVEIPDSVREI
-551 GTDFYLC
+551 GFAAFRRCYDLKSVTIGENSKLESIGNLAFEDSTLDSGTINIPSTVKTIKSVAFGNGHFADQVVFSEQLQELGMC
-558 RYGMY
+558 AFGYGSTGM
-563 HGSAGPGSH
+563 
-572 YNTIVKV
+572 NKV
-579 TDNELQMTH
+579 F
-588 KLYYVSSGNYAMNG
+588 
-602 ACEVDGTS
+602 
-610 YFTGNADTDENFIN
+610 FTGDAPVISDDTIAKN
-624 SVIQQYNISAYQDV
+624 
-638 SLPFLF
+638 PG
-644 NLNREEITAQEM
+644 
-656 NDTFV
+656 DTVFPDTTTMIYYPKDNPTWNNYDFTKLMKV
-661 VDNCFTTPEQTAQVE
+661 VQAT
-676 AASRSGQVDNT
+676 GVDKKDM
-687 VYYYTSQINTQEMTI
+687 QHFI
-702 DGNSYGKAVIS
+702 DGE
-713 GVEYNGD
+713 VE
-720 NITFDWSYHK
+720 
-730 VTDAD
+730 
-735 SDEYYQNSS
+735 
-744 FVPREKTTF
+744 
-753 QIIPETKYYTAEFDT
+753 
-768 STEQTTYDYY
+768 
-778 NRDEFL
+778 
-784 PLKFNGLQLHMKVQ
+784 
-798 NGKILSMYK
+798 
-807 TS
+807 

>member
-118 AMAGNEGNEETEDLS
+118 AMAGNEGNEETEALS
-133 FEENIET
+133 FEENIEA

-251 DILQTAL
+251 DTLQTAL

-267 QEIYKKAGHTAQ
+267 T
-279 EAAGQ
+279 
-284 TVQNHAENMT
+284 T
-294 SQAATHTA
+294 
-302 STGAGNGASEAASTV
+302 STGAGSGASEAASTV

-327 SKAAGAAAGTA
+327 SKAAGAAAGSA

-411 EDAEDTEDKAETET
+411 EDAEDTEDKAEAET

-494 WEYDVTPPDPE
+494 WEYDVTPPDSGSE
-505 VNRVLV
+505 QSTGVGVIWDRRSG
-511 LELYGI
+511 GI
-517 EDQEVFQRQT
+517 SETDSENARQCIKWDCI
-527 LKMPGSALN
+527 LCKRADWN
-536 EIVSYVKE
+536 
-544 QIGMERI
+544 
-551 GTDFYLC
+551 GTDRNRFL
-558 RYGMY
+558 
-563 HGSAGPGSH
+563 SVPLW
-572 YNTIVKV
+572 N
-579 TDNELQMTH
+579 
-588 KLYYVSSGNYAMNG
+588 VSWKCWSW
-602 ACEVDGTS
+602 
-610 YFTGNADTDENFIN
+610 
-624 SVIQQYNISAYQDV
+624 IS
-638 SLPFLF
+638 L
-644 NLNREEITAQEM
+644 
-656 NDTFV
+656 
-661 VDNCFTTPEQTAQVE
+661 
-676 AASRSGQVDNT
+676 
-687 VYYYTSQINTQEMTI
+687 
-702 DGNSYGKAVIS
+702 
-713 GVEYNGD
+713 
-720 NITFDWSYHK
+720 
-730 VTDAD
+730 
-735 SDEYYQNSS
+735 
-744 FVPREKTTF
+744 
-753 QIIPETKYYTAEFDT
+753 
-768 STEQTTYDYY
+768 
-778 NRDEFL
+778 
-784 PLKFNGLQLHMKVQ
+784 
-798 NGKILSMYK
+798 
-807 TS
+807 

>member
-118 AMAGNEGNEETEDLS
+118 AMAGNEGNEETETLS
-133 FEENIET
+133 FEENIEA

-251 DILQTAL
+251 DTLQTAL
-258 HTALQRTAA
+258 HTALQRTAV
-267 QEIYKKAGHTAQ
+267 QDIYKNAGHTAQ

-302 STGAGNGASEAASTV
+302 STGASEAASTV

-327 SKAAGAAAGTA
+327 SKAAGAAAGSA

-411 EDAEDTEDKAETET
+411 EDAEDTEDKAEAET
-425 PKTDEEIYKE
+425 PKTDEEIYNSLIILPDV
-435 FYEEYVR
+435 FS
-442 NENLQVI
+442 ENSI
-449 DNNSQLEYH
+449 
-458 PYEGAYQQDLMLGC
+458 
-472 HMEDFGGDGR
+472 
-482 QELLLLR
+482 
-489 TKEEN
+489 TK
-494 WEYDVTPPDPE
+494 
-505 VNRVLV
+505 
-511 LELYGI
+511 
-517 EDQEVFQRQT
+517 
-527 LKMPGSALN
+527 
-536 EIVSYVKE
+536 
-544 QIGMERI
+544 
-551 GTDFYLC
+551 
-558 RYGMY
+558 
-563 HGSAGPGSH
+563 
-572 YNTIVKV
+572 
-579 TDNELQMTH
+579 
-588 KLYYVSSGNYAMNG
+588 
-602 ACEVDGTS
+602 
-610 YFTGNADTDENFIN
+610 
-624 SVIQQYNISAYQDV
+624 
-638 SLPFLF
+638 
-644 NLNREEITAQEM
+644 
-656 NDTFV
+656 
-661 VDNCFTTPEQTAQVE
+661 
-676 AASRSGQVDNT
+676 AS
-687 VYYYTSQINTQEMTI
+687 
-702 DGNSYGKAVIS
+702 
-713 GVEYNGD
+713 
-720 NITFDWSYHK
+720 
-730 VTDAD
+730 
-735 SDEYYQNSS
+735 
-744 FVPREKTTF
+744 
-753 QIIPETKYYTAEFDT
+753 
-768 STEQTTYDYY
+768 
-778 NRDEFL
+778 
-784 PLKFNGLQLHMKVQ
+784 
-798 NGKILSMYK
+798 
-807 TS
+807 

>member
-1 MFCEKCGKELP
+1 MFCAKCGKEIP
-12 ADARFCEHCGN
+12 EAAGFCRYCGN

-118 AMAGNEGNEETEDLS
+118 AMAGNEGNEETEALS
-133 FEENIET
+133 FEENIEA

-251 DILQTAL
+251 DTLQTAL

-267 QEIYKKAGHTAQ
+267 
-279 EAAGQ
+279 
-284 TVQNHAENMT
+284 
-294 SQAATHTA
+294 TA
-302 STGAGNGASEAASTV
+302 STGAGSGASEAASTV

-352 GVVGGGGITYGV
+352 GIVGGGGVTYGV

-373 IQNIAEDNEGPS
+373 IQNFVEENDAPV

-391 PEEEENTEEPADTE
+391 PKEKEKTESTEEPETE
-405 EEKEDT
+405 VTEPAEEKPVDHTPVKT
-411 EDAEDTEDKAETET
+411 ESNEKENIIPADVIQEGTYGDNVHWYLGADGTLAVTGEGEIADVADMSSDST
-425 PKTDEEIYKE
+425 PWY
-435 FYEEYVR
+435 
-442 NENLQVI
+442 
-449 DNNSQLEYH
+449 
-458 PYEGAYQQDLMLGC
+458 AYQAQIRKIAI
-472 HMEDFGGDGR
+472 GD
-482 QELLLLR
+482 
-489 TKEEN
+489 
-494 WEYDVTPPDPE
+494 
-505 VNRVLV
+505 
-511 LELYGI
+511 
-517 EDQEVFQRQT
+517 
-527 LKMPGSALN
+527 
-536 EIVSYVKE
+536 EITRIGKGTFAGMGYVKE
-544 QIGMERI
+544 ITMADSVKEIGQSAFSGVMPRTADPGVQRTITLSQSLEKIDEYAFTESNLAEVNIPDSVREI
-551 GTDFYLC
+551 GYAAFRRCYDLKSVTIGENSKLESIGNLAFEDCTLDSGTINIPSTVKTIKSVAFGNGHFADQVVFSEQLQELGLC
-558 RYGMY
+558 AFGYGSTGM
-563 HGSAGPGSH
+563 
-572 YNTIVKV
+572 NKV
-579 TDNELQMTH
+579 F
-588 KLYYVSSGNYAMNG
+588 
-602 ACEVDGTS
+602 
-610 YFTGNADTDENFIN
+610 FTGDAPVISDDTIAKN
-624 SVIQQYNISAYQDV
+624 
-638 SLPFLF
+638 PG
-644 NLNREEITAQEM
+644 
-656 NDTFV
+656 DTVFPDTTTMIYYPKDNPTWNNYDFTKLMKV
-661 VDNCFTTPEQTAQVE
+661 VQAT
-676 AASRSGQVDNT
+676 GVDKKDM
-687 VYYYTSQINTQEMTI
+687 QHFI
-702 DGNSYGKAVIS
+702 DGE
-713 GVEYNGD
+713 VE
-720 NITFDWSYHK
+720 
-730 VTDAD
+730 
-735 SDEYYQNSS
+735 
-744 FVPREKTTF
+744 
-753 QIIPETKYYTAEFDT
+753 
-768 STEQTTYDYY
+768 
-778 NRDEFL
+778 
-784 PLKFNGLQLHMKVQ
+784 
-798 NGKILSMYK
+798 
-807 TS
+807 

>member
-1 MFCEKCGKELP
+1 MFCAKCGKEIP
-12 ADARFCEHCGN
+12 EAAGFCRYCGN

-118 AMAGNEGNEETEDLS
+118 AMAGNEGNEETEALS
-133 FEENIET
+133 FEENIEA

-251 DILQTAL
+251 DTLQTAL

-267 QEIYKKAGHTAQ
+267 T
-279 EAAGQ
+279 
-284 TVQNHAENMT
+284 T
-294 SQAATHTA
+294 
-302 STGAGNGASEAASTV
+302 STGAGSGASEAASTV
-317 HHASQAASAA
+317 HHASQAASAS
-327 SKAAGAAAGTA
+327 SKAAGAAAGSA

-352 GVVGGGGITYGV
+352 GVVGGGGVTYGV

-373 IQNIAEDNEGPS
+373 IQNFVEENDAPV

-391 PEEEENTEEPADTE
+391 PKE
-405 EEKEDT
+405 EEKTESIEEPEVEVTEPAEEKPVDHTPVKTENNEKEDIIPT
-411 EDAEDTEDKAETET
+411 DVIQEGTYGDNVHWYLGADGTLAVTGEGEIADVADMSSDYT
-425 PKTDEEIYKE
+425 PWY
-435 FYEEYVR
+435 
-442 NENLQVI
+442 
-449 DNNSQLEYH
+449 
-458 PYEGAYQQDLMLGC
+458 AYQAQIRKIAI
-472 HMEDFGGDGR
+472 GDGITR
-482 QELLLLR
+482 IGR
-489 TKEEN
+489 GTFA
-494 WEYDVTPPDPE
+494 
-505 VNRVLV
+505 
-511 LELYGI
+511 G
-517 EDQEVFQRQT
+517 
-527 LKMPGSALN
+527 MG
-536 EIVSYVKE
+536 YVKE
-544 QIGMERI
+544 ITMADSVKEIGESAFSGFMPRTADPGVQRTVTLSQSLEKIDDYAFTESNLVAVEIPDSVREI
-551 GTDFYLC
+551 GFAAFRRCYDLKSVTIGENSKLESIGNLAFEDCTLDAGIIYIPSTVKTIKSVAFGNGHFADQVVFSEQLQELGLC
-558 RYGMY
+558 AFGYGSTGM
-563 HGSAGPGSH
+563 
-572 YNTIVKV
+572 NKV
-579 TDNELQMTH
+579 F
-588 KLYYVSSGNYAMNG
+588 
-602 ACEVDGTS
+602 
-610 YFTGNADTDENFIN
+610 FTGDAPVISDDTIAKN
-624 SVIQQYNISAYQDV
+624 
-638 SLPFLF
+638 PG
-644 NLNREEITAQEM
+644 
-656 NDTFV
+656 DTVFPDTTTMIYYPKDNPTWNNYDFTKLMKV
-661 VDNCFTTPEQTAQVE
+661 VQAT
-676 AASRSGQVDNT
+676 GVDKKDM
-687 VYYYTSQINTQEMTI
+687 QHFI
-702 DGNSYGKAVIS
+702 DGE
-713 GVEYNGD
+713 VE
-720 NITFDWSYHK
+720 
-730 VTDAD
+730 
-735 SDEYYQNSS
+735 
-744 FVPREKTTF
+744 
-753 QIIPETKYYTAEFDT
+753 
-768 STEQTTYDYY
+768 
-778 NRDEFL
+778 
-784 PLKFNGLQLHMKVQ
+784 
-798 NGKILSMYK
+798 
-807 TS
+807 

>member
-34 AKRQDQAALA
+34 AKKQDQAALA

-118 AMAGNEGNEETEDLS
+118 AMAGNEGNEETEALS
-133 FEENIET
+133 FEENIEA

-251 DILQTAL
+251 DTLQTAL

-267 QEIYKKAGHTAQ
+267 T
-279 EAAGQ
+279 
-284 TVQNHAENMT
+284 T
-294 SQAATHTA
+294 
-302 STGAGNGASEAASTV
+302 STGAGSGASEAASTV

-327 SKAAGAAAGTA
+327 SKAAGAAAGSA

-352 GVVGGGGITYGV
+352 GVVGGGGVTYGV

-373 IQNIAEDNEGPS
+373 IQNFVEEKDAPV
-385 VKVAEK
+385 VKVVEK
-391 PEEEENTEEPADTE
+391 PKEKEKTESTEEPEAEVTE
-405 EEKEDT
+405 PAEEKPVDHTSVKTESNEKENIIPEDVIQEGT
-411 EDAEDTEDKAETET
+411 YGDNVHWYLGADGTLAVTGEGEIADVADMSSDST
-425 PKTDEEIYKE
+425 PWY
-435 FYEEYVR
+435 
-442 NENLQVI
+442 
-449 DNNSQLEYH
+449 
-458 PYEGAYQQDLMLGC
+458 AYQAQIRKIAI
-472 HMEDFGGDGR
+472 GDGITR
-482 QELLLLR
+482 IGKG
-489 TKEEN
+489 TFA
-494 WEYDVTPPDPE
+494 
-505 VNRVLV
+505 
-511 LELYGI
+511 G
-517 EDQEVFQRQT
+517 
-527 LKMPGSALN
+527 MG
-536 EIVSYVKE
+536 YVKE
-544 QIGMERI
+544 ITMADSVKEIGQSAFSGVMPRTADPGVQRTITLSQSLEKIDEYAFTESNLAEVNIPDSVREI
-551 GTDFYLC
+551 GYAAFRRCYDLKSVTIGENSKLESIGNLAFEDCTLDAGIIYIPSTVKTIKSVAFGNGHFADQVVFSEQLQELGLC
-558 RYGMY
+558 AFGYGSTGM
-563 HGSAGPGSH
+563 
-572 YNTIVKV
+572 NKV
-579 TDNELQMTH
+579 F
-588 KLYYVSSGNYAMNG
+588 
-602 ACEVDGTS
+602 
-610 YFTGNADTDENFIN
+610 FTGDAPVISDDTIAKN
-624 SVIQQYNISAYQDV
+624 
-638 SLPFLF
+638 PG
-644 NLNREEITAQEM
+644 
-656 NDTFV
+656 DTVFPDTTTMIYYPKDNPTWNNYDFTKLMKV
-661 VDNCFTTPEQTAQVE
+661 VH
-676 AASRSGQVDNT
+676 ASGVDKKDM
-687 VYYYTSQINTQEMTI
+687 QHFI
-702 DGNSYGKAVIS
+702 DGE
-713 GVEYNGD
+713 VE
-720 NITFDWSYHK
+720 
-730 VTDAD
+730 
-735 SDEYYQNSS
+735 
-744 FVPREKTTF
+744 
-753 QIIPETKYYTAEFDT
+753 
-768 STEQTTYDYY
+768 
-778 NRDEFL
+778 
-784 PLKFNGLQLHMKVQ
+784 
-798 NGKILSMYK
+798 
-807 TS
+807 

>member
-118 AMAGNEGNEETEDLS
+118 AMAGNEGNEETEALS
-133 FEENIET
+133 FEENIEA

-185 KEIASILEVSD
+185 KESASILEVSD

-251 DILQTAL
+251 DTLQTAL

-267 QEIYKKAGHTAQ
+267 T
-279 EAAGQ
+279 
-284 TVQNHAENMT
+284 T
-294 SQAATHTA
+294 
-302 STGAGNGASEAASTV
+302 STGAGSGASEAASTV

-327 SKAAGAAAGTA
+327 SKAAGTAAGTA

-352 GVVGGGGITYGV
+352 GVVGGGGVTYGV

-373 IQNIAEDNEGPS
+373 IQNFVEENDAPV

-391 PEEEENTEEPADTE
+391 PKEKEKTESTEEPETE
-405 EEKEDT
+405 VTEPAEEKPVDHTPVKT
-411 EDAEDTEDKAETET
+411 ESNEKENIIPADVIQEGTYGDNVHWYLGADGILAVTGEGEIADVADMSSDST
-425 PKTDEEIYKE
+425 PWY
-435 FYEEYVR
+435 
-442 NENLQVI
+442 
-449 DNNSQLEYH
+449 
-458 PYEGAYQQDLMLGC
+458 AYQAQIRKIAI
-472 HMEDFGGDGR
+472 GD
-482 QELLLLR
+482 
-489 TKEEN
+489 
-494 WEYDVTPPDPE
+494 
-505 VNRVLV
+505 
-511 LELYGI
+511 
-517 EDQEVFQRQT
+517 
-527 LKMPGSALN
+527 
-536 EIVSYVKE
+536 EITRIGKGTFAGMGYVKE
-544 QIGMERI
+544 ITMADSVKEIGQSAFSGVMPRTADPGVQRTITLSQSLEKIDEYAFTESNLAEVNIPDSVREI
-551 GTDFYLC
+551 GYAAFRRCYDLKSVTIGENSKLESIGNLAFEDCTLDSGTINIPSTVKTIKSVAFGNGHFADQVVFSEQLQELGLC
-558 RYGMY
+558 AFGYGSTGM
-563 HGSAGPGSH
+563 
-572 YNTIVKV
+572 NKV
-579 TDNELQMTH
+579 F
-588 KLYYVSSGNYAMNG
+588 
-602 ACEVDGTS
+602 
-610 YFTGNADTDENFIN
+610 FTGDAPVISDDTIAKN
-624 SVIQQYNISAYQDV
+624 
-638 SLPFLF
+638 PG
-644 NLNREEITAQEM
+644 
-656 NDTFV
+656 DTVFPDTTTMIYYPKDNPTWNNYDFTKLMKV
-661 VDNCFTTPEQTAQVE
+661 VQAT
-676 AASRSGQVDNT
+676 GVDKKDM
-687 VYYYTSQINTQEMTI
+687 QHFI
-702 DGNSYGKAVIS
+702 DGE
-713 GVEYNGD
+713 VE
-720 NITFDWSYHK
+720 
-730 VTDAD
+730 
-735 SDEYYQNSS
+735 
-744 FVPREKTTF
+744 
-753 QIIPETKYYTAEFDT
+753 
-768 STEQTTYDYY
+768 
-778 NRDEFL
+778 
-784 PLKFNGLQLHMKVQ
+784 
-798 NGKILSMYK
+798 
-807 TS
+807 